1 MSAVG
6 TGAIGPVSVR
16 YAAQIRELL
25 FAQAI
30 QRMAADQEAARAQA
44 DADRTARAEAA
55 ARAEPASQPLRAQ
68 LEISPPPLAIHA
80 ESSDQADT
88 AGTEPAAHLIDIQA

>member
-16 YAAQIRELL
+16 YAAQIRQLL

-30 QRMAADQEAARAQA
+30 QRIAADQEAARAQSN
-44 DADRTARAEAA
+44 ADRAVHV
-55 ARAEPASQPLRAQ
+55 EPAPKSEAPEPVKSPEAVATPASAQ
-68 LEISPPPLAIHA
+68 LV
-80 ESSDQADT
+80 
-88 AGTEPAAHLIDIQA
+88 DIQA

>member
-1 MSAVG
+1 MGAAL

-30 QRMAADQEAARAQA
+30 QRMAADQEAARAQSQ
-44 DADRTARAEAA
+44 AERA
-55 ARAEPASQPLRAQ
+55 ARVEPASKPEPGLQAVHTRTTSPEPVSASEPVAETAPETKKPTAQ
-68 LEISPPPLAIHA
+68 LV
-80 ESSDQADT
+80 
-88 AGTEPAAHLIDIQA
+88 DIQA

>member
-16 YAAQIRELL
+16 YAAQIRQLL

-30 QRMAADQEAARAQA
+30 QRIAADQEAARAQSN
-44 DADRTARAEAA
+44 ADRAVHV
-55 ARAEPASQPLRAQ
+55 EPAPKSEAPEPVNPSDAVANPRPVATPASAQ
-68 LEISPPPLAIHA
+68 LV
-80 ESSDQADT
+80 
-88 AGTEPAAHLIDIQA
+88 DIQA

>member
-16 YAAQIRELL
+16 YAAQIRQLL

-30 QRMAADQEAARAQA
+30 QRIAADQEAARAQSN
-44 DADRTARAEAA
+44 ADRAA
-55 ARAEPASQPLRAQ
+55 HVEPARK
-68 LEISPPPLAIHA
+68 
-80 ESSDQADT
+80 SDSTTSIFEDGGMNHT
-88 AGTEPAAHLIDIQA
+88 SVCRWCRW

>member
-16 YAAQIRELL
+16 YAAQIRQLL

-30 QRMAADQEAARAQA
+30 QRIAADQEAARAQSN
-44 DADRTARAEAA
+44 ADRA
-55 ARAEPASQPLRAQ
+55 ARVEPAPKSEEPKPVEISETIAEPKLVVTAAPAQ
-68 LEISPPPLAIHA
+68 LV
-80 ESSDQADT
+80 
-88 AGTEPAAHLIDIQA
+88 DIQA